1 MMNTQHIA
9 PDDLALYALHALSP
23 EETVAIDQHL
33 STCAQCSQE
42 VAEARGDLAL
52 LAFSVEQ
59 APLPE
64 GATERFM
71 QRIAAT
77 AEKPVSAMPSAEA
90 PAVIPFETARRKRLW
105 PTVVPWATAAALAA
119 VCISLGVE
127 NKNLSDTVNA
137 ESGLLTTLSAK
148 AAHAQQIV
156 DVLNAP
162 NAQRV
167 TLTLTK
173 HSADPTG
180 HAVYLP
186 DRGSLLFEANNLKP
200 LDPGKTYELW
210 VIPADGKAPLPAGTF
225 KPDAAG
231 YASVVLPTLPPGVG
245 AKAFGVTIEKDGG
258 ATTPTMP
265 IVLAGG

>member
-1 MMNTQHIA
+1 M
-9 PDDLALYALHALSP
+9 
-23 EETVAIDQHL
+23 
-33 STCAQCSQE
+33 
-42 VAEARGDLAL
+42 
-52 LAFSVEQ
+52 
-59 APLPE
+59 
-64 GATERFM
+64 
-71 QRIAAT
+71 
-77 AEKPVSAMPSAEA
+77 
-90 PAVIPFETARRKRLW
+90 
-105 PTVVPWATAAALAA
+105 
-119 VCISLGVE
+119 E
-127 NKNLSDTVNA
+127 NKNLSETVNA

-156 DVLNAP
+156 DVLNSP
-162 NAQRV
+162 SAQRV

-173 HSADPTG
+173 HPAEPSG

-225 KPDAAG
+225 KPDGAG

-265 IVLAGG
+265 IILAGG